1 MNLLVSPMM
10 TGHDD
15 GSHTDGPIGMA
26 TWDVSRAHEFGDA
39 RRWIY
44 TSLLEGFEQKGKLAR
59 KNGTRDAASIW
70 GDTWSEV
77 LKDGSMKIGTACAA
91 FFCSLDGNAK
101 GLCHRDDFY
110 VMARGSCC
118 KCFRICPGEA
128 V

>member
-1 MNLLVSPMM
+1 MLVSPMM

-15 GSHTDGPIGMA
+15 GSHTDGPIEMA
-26 TWDVSRAHEFGDA
+26 TYVSRAHEFGDA

-44 TSLLEGFEQKGKLAR
+44 TSLHEGFEQKGKWAR

-91 FFCSLDGNAK
+91 FFCSSDGNVK
-101 GLCHRDDFY
+101 RLVPQRRLL
-110 VMARGSCC
+110 RGGTWEQLQIFR
-118 KCFRICPGEA
+118 KCLGET